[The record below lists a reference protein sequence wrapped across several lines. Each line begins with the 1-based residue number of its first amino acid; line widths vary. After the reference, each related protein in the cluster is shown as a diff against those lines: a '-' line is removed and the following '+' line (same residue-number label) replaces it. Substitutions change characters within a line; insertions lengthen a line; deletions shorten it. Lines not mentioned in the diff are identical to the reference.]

1 MLKEYDS
8 LGRPYQKWL
17 CSGAAQCTP
26 SAAVYGFILGW
37 QGNRVAQ
44 NLDGESFQ
52 PLDYGYDEFN
62 RLSSMT
68 DYSTGQQLYGYVY
81 DRYGNRWQQNAVQ
94 GGSMSSVSIDP
105 ATNRINSAGY
115 VYDAAGNLIS
125 DGFNAYGYDAEGN
138 LIQEEA
144 NGTAVQFTYNALNQQ
159 VRTDYPAGAVE
170 TAFNL
175 WGQPASAWSAKD
187 GSLFVGR
194 SYWGSE
200 PVESHSPGQAYFEN
214 LNWLGTKR
222 MTTTGTGVVF
232 GTYASLP
239 FGDGASITSGQD
251 DTPFDEFSGLSDW
264 FNGILGSADHAQFRE
279 YSNAQ
284 GRWLSPDPSS
294 GSYDFSNP
302 QTFNRYSYVRNNPMA
317 FNDPSG
323 LDKGLEQNGL
333 PGAGFLFGP
342 GANEFALLAIPV
354 YGSVQYGVNDVY
366 IGSTAY
372 GNLLG
377 GQGFSD
383 NYMSVPGLGYPYL
396 GNAFELTTNNPQLLD
411 EVPGVPPI
419 RPLVSANAPSNTPA
433 HTAVAGSV
441 ALPVAPGIV
450 VDIPFAVI
458 PSTGKICLGFGGGV
472 GSPGVNVG
480 AVYSSQNIES
490 VLSGASVSVAGQAG
504 WWGAQWIHN
513 TSGIAAGNSMGS
525 PGVSLTVSGSV
536 CF

>member
-1 MLKEYDS
+1 
-8 LGRPYQKWL
+8 
-17 CSGAAQCTP
+17 
-26 SAAVYGFILGW
+26 
-37 QGNRVAQ
+37 
-44 NLDGESFQ
+44 
-52 PLDYGYDEFN
+52 
-62 RLSSMT
+62 
-68 DYSTGQQLYGYVY
+68 
-81 DRYGNRWQQNAVQ
+81 
-94 GGSMSSVSIDP
+94 
-105 ATNRINSAGY
+105 
-115 VYDAAGNLIS
+115 
-125 DGFNAYGYDAEGN
+125 
-138 LIQEEA
+138 
-144 NGTAVQFTYNALNQQ
+144 
-159 VRTDYPAGAVE
+159 
-170 TAFNL
+170 
-175 WGQPASAWSAKD
+175 
-187 GSLFVGR
+187 
-194 SYWGSE
+194 
-200 PVESHSPGQAYFEN
+200 
-214 LNWLGTKR
+214 

-342 GANEFALLAIPV
+342 EANEFALLAIPV

-411 EVPGVPPI
+411 EVPGAAPI
-419 RPLVSANAPSNTPA
+419 RPLVSSNGPNNPTQQQPTSPLLNYLTFLGCEFNNDIVQLTSEEDA
-433 HTAVAGSV
+433 QSPMQIPIVASAAAV
-441 ALPVAPGIV
+441 
-450 VDIPFAVI
+450 
-458 PSTGKICLGFGGGV
+458 
-472 GSPGVNVG
+472 VG
-480 AVYSSQNIES
+480 ALNGKLPGWTGVTG
-490 VLSGASVSVAGQAG
+490 VLTGGLYA
-504 WWGAQWIHN
+504 ID
-513 TSGIAAGNSMGS
+513 IAGNSN
-525 PGVSLTVSGSV
+525 TACTNSV
-536 CF
+536 YGH